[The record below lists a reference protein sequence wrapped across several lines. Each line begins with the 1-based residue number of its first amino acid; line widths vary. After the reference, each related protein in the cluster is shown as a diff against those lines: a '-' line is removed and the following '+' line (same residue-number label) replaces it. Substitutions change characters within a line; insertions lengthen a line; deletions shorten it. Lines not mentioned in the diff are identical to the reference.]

1 MSYISNRDFLIEVAK
16 GLVPGHESFHV
27 TGVNTSVGTLLVPL
41 TSSGTWQTPTSDVAL
56 MVNSD
61 NANDT
66 SGGTGARTVVVEGC
80 DISGSSIVETV
91 TMNGTT
97 NVNLSNSFA
106 RVTNFYVATSGTY
119 ATSINSSHK
128 GNIIVVD
135 QASGR
140 DIYAKIFFDGS
151 YGIGYGESK
160 IGVNVV
166 PVGYTDFIIGDVI
179 SIESNKP
186 TDTFFFVRDDY
197 TDVTAPYVSMNL
209 RALYKGTEGLVTIPH
224 GVHDKLTEGTE
235 YGFLA
240 AVDSGS
246 GSVSVDLEIL
256 RVDNSYL

>member
-1 MSYISNRDFLIEVAK
+1 MSYISNRDFLVEVAK
-16 GLVPGHESFHV
+16 GLVPGHQSFHI

-41 TSSGTWQTPTSDVAL
+41 TSSGTWFTPTSNVAM

-66 SGGTGARTVVVEGC
+66 NGGTGAHTVVVEGY
-80 DISGSSIVETV
+80 DISGNPLSETV

-106 RVTNFYVATSGTY
+106 RVTNFYVASSGTY
-119 ATSINSSHK
+119 ATSITSSHK
-128 GNIIVVD
+128 GNIIVID

-140 DIYAKIFFDGS
+140 DIYAKIVFDAS

-166 PVGYTDFIIGDVI
+166 PTGYTDFIIGDVI

-186 TDTFFFVRDDY
+186 TDTFFFTRDNY
-197 TDVTAPYVSMNL
+197 TDVSSPYGAMKL
-209 RALYKGTEGLVTIPH
+209 RNLYKGTEGLVTIPH
-224 GVHDKLTEGTE
+224 GVHEKMTQGTE